1 LKKPRGGAFIR
12 SVKKIAVVE
21 NRFEAD
27 LVKDALEKEGIPC
40 VIRSYEDTAYDGL
53 YVMQKGWGA
62 ILVSAE
68 DEGRARAI
76 IQELSRSWGR

>member
-1 LKKPRGGAFIR
+1 MKKPRGGAFIR

-68 DEGRARAI
+68 DEGRARAV
-76 IQELSRSWGR
+76 IQELFRSWGR